1 MQQLSLIRLD
11 FASPLVPGR
20 SSIVPGG
27 PKEFK
32 VPVSGLKEGKIG
44 ALDLSAPRQTFSG
57 ACHALLPN
65 VTVVRSSALE
75 KSMLKVSI
83 LLLSRAPLSQKS
95 KFLSGL
101 LMEKDSKKFEASGL
115 QRPLFR
121 TLCSEEYLY
130 FVKLFLSTGSKIKVA
145 FLSSSKSF

>member
-95 KFLSGL
+95 FVRAPNGERQQKIRG
-101 LMEKDSKKFEASGL
+101 
-115 QRPLFR
+115 FR
-121 TLCSEEYLY
+121 ATKTPISD
-130 FVKLFLSTGSKIKVA
+130 FM
-145 FLSSSKSF
+145 